1 MVDICQE
8 LSSDII
14 KSEFFNNEY
23 KKLCLNLAIEQIK
36 NVGSFIPISIDK
48 CNLQYLLK
56 CANIFSQTNDNILKE
71 KALRIAQFCFE
82 HGNTTEKECAFIIV
96 STLTNNPSISLAKE
110 NHLLDDNIEY
120 YLPLNLTLQKLEQ
133 ENTYAYENGNTT
145 TICNSFQKKFIDRTA
160 KTDCKMLSIS
170 APTSSGKSYIVLQWL
185 IKNLELENNNQI
197 NIAII
202 VPTRAL
208 INQYERDLNQ
218 KLNDN
223 IDQVHIE
230 TMPFRNGNILD
241 KRKSIYIFTQERMS
255 AFLAKNMDI
264 KFKILFVDEAQKIGD
279 GHRGVLL
286 ETIVEK
292 IRSTASNTQIVFAS
306 PFVENPQ
313 SIYPGTE
320 FLKDNLMTINQNFYK
335 IERIKGKPLL
345 WNVFIIYNENL
356 LLLGQINLDSKIKGK
371 SIPNTIAKFVQTL
384 TFNNE
389 DGNLIYANNPSDAEK
404 IAELLYEKSYYNIEK
419 NEEIQKLTKLCKEI
433 VHKDFSLIKFLKRG
447 IAFHYGSMPQLIRAK
462 IEELFNQKTIK
473 YLICTSTLLEGVNLS
488 CKNIFIKNPKRSQQI
503 KMTTPDVFNL
513 VGRAGRLKKEFYG
526 NIFYIDWDE
535 APLTK
540 EETTVERTINRILHK
555 NFKEILSSL
564 NSDFSDLKIENKEH
578 RDSLEATLG
587 YLYTQY
593 IKLGDIKRNKEVQE
607 AYSLDEI
614 KQLNEA
620 LLSYSQRIKIPKKI
634 LEKHPI
640 VYHYSMQKLL
650 EYFEERHPDNP
661 KEYLVNL
668 KDKEKMKE
676 SIFRFLNRMN
686 RYFNTGIFG
695 EKTTWYITFLVKH
708 WLTFQNLSVIINL
721 RYENYKDVDKE
732 IKISIRKSFKDID
745 DYARYLIPKL
755 LSCYI
760 DVLNFYL
767 EENGHKDLIYNDDDI
782 EMLLEYGIDNK
793 TQKSMIT
800 IGLSRATIINLFD
813 IKTESEEYLLD
824 NIEMD
829 EKQVLK
835 WLNSNISYIKSNDKI
850 PELLIEEID
859 NVLFKYKSAIN

>member
-1 MVDICQE
+1 MIDICQE

-14 KSEFFNNEY
+14 ESELFNKEY

-56 CANIFSQTNDNILKE
+56 CANIFSQTSNNILKE
-71 KALRIAQFCFE
+71 KALRIAQFSFE
-82 HGNTTEKECAFIIV
+82 HGNVTEKEYAYILV
-96 STLTNNPSISLAKE
+96 STLTNKPSINLAKK
-110 NHLLDDNIEY
+110 NQLLDNNIEY
-120 YLPLNLTLQKLEQ
+120 YLPLNLTLQRLER
-133 ENTYAYENGNTT
+133 ENIYSYENGNIT
-145 TICNSFQKKFIDRTA
+145 TICNSFQKKFIDNTT
-160 KTDCKMLSIS
+160 KSDCKILSIS
-170 APTSSGKSYIVLQWL
+170 APTSSGKSHIVLQWL
-185 IKNLELENNNQI
+185 IKNLELENNNII

-230 TMPFRNGNILD
+230 TMPFHNGNILG

-255 AFLAKNMDI
+255 AFLAKNMDT

-292 IRSTASNTQIVFAS
+292 IRNTNISTQIVFAS
-306 PFVENPQ
+306 PFVKNPQ
-313 SIYPGTE
+313 NIYPDTK
-320 FLKDNLMTINQNFYK
+320 FLKDNLMTVNQNFFK

-345 WNVFIIYNENL
+345 WNIFIIYNEEL
-356 LLLGQINLDSKIKGK
+356 LLLGQINLNSRIEGK
-371 SIPNTIAKFVQTL
+371 SIPNIVAKFVQVITA
-384 TFNNE
+384 NNE
-389 DGNLIYANNPSDAEK
+389 EGNLIYANYPSDAEK
-404 IAELLYEKSYYNIEK
+404 IAELLYTNSNYNVEN
-419 NEEIQKLTKLCKEI
+419 NEEIKKLIKLCKEI
-433 VHKDFSLIKFLKRG
+433 VHKDFSLIKYLKKG

-462 IEELFNQKTIK
+462 IEELFNEKTIK

-488 CKNIFIKNPKRSQQI
+488 CKNIFIKNPKRSQ
-503 KMTTPDVFNL
+503 KLEMTIPDVFNL
-513 VGRAGRLKKEFYG
+513 VGRAGRLGKEFYG
-526 NIFYIDWDE
+526 NIFYIDWDD
-535 APLTK
+535 APLKK

-555 NFKEILSSL
+555 NFNEILTSF
-564 NSDFSDLKIENKEH
+564 NSDFNNLNLEDNELRNSI
-578 RDSLEATLG
+578 EATLG
-587 YLYTQY
+587 YLYTQF
-593 IKLGDIKRNKEVQE
+593 IKLGNIEKNKEVQE
-607 AYSLDEI
+607 AYSPDEI
-614 KQLNEA
+614 KKLNEA
-620 LLSYSQRIKIPKKI
+620 LLNYSQKIKLPKKV
-634 LEKHPI
+634 LEKHPVI
-640 VYHYSMQKLL
+640 YHYSMQKLL
-650 EYFEERHPDNP
+650 EYFEEKYPDSP

-668 KDKEKMKE
+668 KDEEKMAE
-676 SIFRFLNRMN
+676 SLFRFLNRMN
-686 RYFNTGIFG
+686 KYFNTGIYSD
-695 EKTTWYITFLVKH
+695 KLTWYIAFLVKH
-708 WLTFQNLSVIINL
+708 WLTFQNLNVIIDF
-721 RYENYKDVDKE
+721 RYQKYKDEDKD
-732 IKISIRKSFKDID
+732 IKVSIRKSFKDID
-745 DYARYLIPKL
+745 DFARYLIPKL

-767 EENGHKDLIYNDDDI
+767 EENGHQDLVYNDDDI

-800 IGLSRATIINLFD
+800 LGLSRATIINLFD
-813 IKTESEEYLLD
+813 IKTEAEQYLLD

-829 EKQVLK
+829 EKQVLR
-835 WLNSNISYIKSNDKI
+835 WLNSNISYIKTNDKI